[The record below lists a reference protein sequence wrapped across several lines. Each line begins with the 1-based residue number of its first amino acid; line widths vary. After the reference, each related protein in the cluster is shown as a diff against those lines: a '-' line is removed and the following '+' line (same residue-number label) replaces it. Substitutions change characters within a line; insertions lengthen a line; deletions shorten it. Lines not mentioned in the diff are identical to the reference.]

1 MSAKPH
7 VIVIEDDEGNR
18 RTVTR
23 ALGREKYRLTAF
35 AEAEP
40 ALDYLRE
47 HRDVV
52 LVITDLMLPGI
63 DGFGVLETSRDI
75 DPEIG
80 VLMITGHGSVES
92 AVNAMKLG
100 ADDYLTKPVDLFEL
114 RKRTSAIVEKRRLTR
129 RVTELESRLG
139 ERFKIGMP
147 RLTRVVRVYL

>member
-1 MSAKPH
+1 MSSKPH
-7 VIVIEDDEGNR
+7 IIVIEDDEGNR

-23 ALGREKYRLTAF
+23 ALGRENYRVEAF

-52 LVITDLMLPGI
+52 LIITDLMLPGI

-75 DPEIG
+75 DPDVG

-92 AVNAMKLG
+92 AVNTG
-100 ADDYLTKPVDLFEL
+100 
-114 RKRTSAIVEKRRLTR
+114 SA
-129 RVTELESRLG
+129 SS
-139 ERFKIGMP
+139 
-147 RLTRVVRVYL
+147 